1 MFMKNHGIREILSK
15 YAIRNSAKFRGIL
28 GNFARNT
35 EETGV
40 QKTYGISCR
49 RNSVD
54 TLPAL
59 SKKVNDFPVPSR
71 DVDNQT
77 LPGQE

>member
-15 YAIRNSAKFRGIL
+15 YALRNSAKFRGIL

-35 EETGV
+35 EETEV
-40 QKTYGISCR
+40 QKTYGIPCR
-49 RNSVD
+49 RNYVD

-59 SKKVNDFPVPSR
+59 SKKLEGYVQNI
-71 DVDNQT
+71 
-77 LPGQE
+77 